1 VLQSKRWAGAKK
13 KLTIPTAM
21 AIFKRENFLNIGKN
35 QNTLAIKVAEKKGRW
50 LTNFRYFFASLWKK
64 ANY

>member
-1 VLQSKRWAGAKK
+1 VIQSKRWAGAKK
-13 KLTIPTAM
+13 KVTIPEAM
-21 AIFKRENFLNIGKN
+21 AIFEREIFLNIEKN
-35 QNTLAIKVAEKKGRW
+35 RNTLAIKSAEKKGRW